1 MSKKKHNKVKKL
13 RGENYVSV
21 LERQTEIACNDRAE
35 IRAQIDEEAACYAAH
50 EIFGMGAGRAKA
62 FIDAMHA
69 HQLRLSLMF
78 LDDAKD
84 DEEMAYAKAKNDEDL
99 KKIVGKDNF
108 EAHDIRYGKRIKGV

>member
-1 MSKKKHNKVKKL
+1 MSKKKKNKVKKV
-13 RGENYVSV
+13 RGENFVSV

-50 EIFGMGAGRAKA
+50 EVFGMGAGRAKA

-69 HQLRLSLMF
+69 HQLRLSMMF
-78 LDDAKD
+78 LGDAKD

-99 KKIVGKDNF
+99 KKIVGKNNF
-108 EAHDIRYGKRIKGV
+108 EPHDIRYGRRIT